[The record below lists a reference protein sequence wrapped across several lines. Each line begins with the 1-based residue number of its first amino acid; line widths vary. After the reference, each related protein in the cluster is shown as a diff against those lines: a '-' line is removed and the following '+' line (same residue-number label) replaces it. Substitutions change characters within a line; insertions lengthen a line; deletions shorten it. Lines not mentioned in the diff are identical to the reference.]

1 MSRLGQLKEGMDI
14 VVSVKRGEDNVDLV
28 IRL

>member
-1 MSRLGQLKEGMDI
+1 MSRLDQLKEGMDI
-14 VVSVKRGEDNVDLV
+14 VVTVKRDGDKMDLV